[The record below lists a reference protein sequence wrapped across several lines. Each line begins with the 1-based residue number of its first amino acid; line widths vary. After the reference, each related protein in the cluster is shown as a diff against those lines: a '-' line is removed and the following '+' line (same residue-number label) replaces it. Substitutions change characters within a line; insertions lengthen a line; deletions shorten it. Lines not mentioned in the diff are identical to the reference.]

1 MQIPTFVSMRAHL
14 VLFGLAVAVSDA
26 AFLLVAVLAGRPET
40 MSEPIVRLATL
51 GAAGVVVTFVRHSA
65 RRAFDVAEAS
75 HHLVRAANGRGDPV
89 IVRGCERDWL
99 VQLHLELNPA
109 ALHREAVS
117 GSPPGVR

>member
-1 MQIPTFVSMRAHL
+1 MQVPTFVSMRANL

-40 MSEPIVRLATL
+40 LGEPIMRLATL
-51 GAAGVVVTFVRHSA
+51 GAAGVVVAFVRRSA
-65 RRAFDVAEAS
+65 RRAFDVAESS
-75 HHLVRAANGRGDPV
+75 HHLVRAGNGHDDPV
-89 IVRGCERDWL
+89 IVDGCERDWL

-109 ALHREAVS
+109 ASHREAVS